1 MRIPGFTST
10 RSKQPELLFGTRSGV
25 PVRVARTHGCTVWD
39 ADGKAYIDMTMALGA
54 VGLGYA
60 HPEVTAA
67 VDRAIRDGGV
77 GPLGPLLEEEVAE
90 LLCDA
95 LPGVERLLFLKSGA
109 EAVAAA
115 VRIARAAT
123 GRQHVVTC
131 GYHGWHDW
139 CQEELGV
146 PPPIRRLRSTIPFN
160 DVDALS
166 RIVGA
171 APPIAAFV
179 IEPVVDAA
187 PESRWL
193 EEVHRVARAC
203 GSVLVFDEIKTA
215 FRVAIGGAAERWAVV
230 PDLVVVGKALGNGFP
245 LAAVGGR
252 SDVMEAAERT
262 WISSTLATEWVSLA
276 AARAV
281 IDVYRRDDVCARL
294 ERVGRVFFEGL
305 RDAVAG
311 RRAVLGV
318 RGVPQMCYLRCAT
331 ATTGRQLASAMAR
344 RDTLLKGD
352 AYNFVSLAHTPE
364 IVRDVL
370 GRLEEAL
377 HEVDGLC

>member
-10 RSKQPELLFGTRSGV
+10 RSKQPELLFGVSTGV
-25 PVRVARTHGCTVWD
+25 PVRAVRTRGCTVWD
-39 ADGKAYIDMTMALGA
+39 VEGTPYVDMIMALGA

-67 VDRAIRDGGV
+67 VSRAVRDGGV

-90 LLCDA
+90 LLCDV
-95 LPGVERLLFLKSGA
+95 LPGVQQLLFLKSGA

-123 GRQHVVTC
+123 GREHVVTC

-139 CQEELGV
+139 CQAEPGV
-146 PPPIRRLRSTIPFN
+146 PGAVRRLRSTIPFN
-160 DVDALS
+160 DVDAVS
-166 RIVGA
+166 RVVDT
-171 APPIAAFV
+171 APPVAAFV

-187 PESRWL
+187 PDARWL
-193 EEVHRVARAC
+193 GELRRVTRAS

-215 FRVAIGGAAERWAVV
+215 FRLAVGGAAERWSVV
-230 PDLVVVGKALGNGFP
+230 PDLAVVGKALGNGFP

-252 SDVMEAAERT
+252 SDVMEVAART

-281 IDVYRRDDVCARL
+281 IEVYRREEVCRTLAS
-294 ERVGRVFFEGL
+294 VGGVLFEGL
-305 RDAVAG
+305 REVA
-311 RRAVLGV
+311 RRRPAVLEV
-318 RGVPQMCYLRCAT
+318 RGLPPMCYLRFAT
-331 ATTGRQLASAMAR
+331 VDGGRRLAAAMAR
-344 RDTLLKGD
+344 RGVLFKGD

-364 IVRDVL
+364 IVRDMLV
-370 GRLEEAL
+370 RLDEAL
-377 HEVDGLC
+377 AEVEGQC